1 MHFLVLIP
9 LFLFSALSYATEDP
23 HTIKNTKTGDT
34 DTALE
39 ARLEYEDKAEHAA
52 FGIIPHKPTYLLPF
66 SYNDKIKQ
74 YDLYGED
81 AETQQLELEFQ
92 ISFKMPLLVDIADS
106 NISLF
111 FAYSQV
117 SFWQA
122 YNFDNS
128 SPFRETNYEPELFAQ
143 WDGDV
148 DLGAGW
154 KFKVATFGFTHQ
166 SNGRAEPLS
175 RSWNR
180 LESRLV
186 AEQGNLVVAFNPWYR
201 LEETDSKNNNPD
213 LLDYF
218 GHGQITAA
226 YKLDEHTF
234 SVSSRNNIESGFS
247 KGSIEGT
254 WSFPIHGKIRGY
266 FKAFSGYGNSLIE
279 YNYYTNTVGLG
290 ISMTDWL

>member
-1 MHFLVLIP
+1 MRFLILAP
-9 LFLFSALSYATEDP
+9 LLVFSSITMSAE
-23 HTIKNTKTGDT
+23 NTNSGKKS
-34 DTALE
+34 TALE
-39 ARLEYEDKAEHAA
+39 DRIEYEENAEHAA
-52 FGIIPHKPTYLLPF
+52 FGIIPHKPTYLIPF
-66 SYNDKIKQ
+66 SYNDKIKN
-74 YDLYGED
+74 YDIYGDEF
-81 AETQQLELEFQ
+81 EVNELEIEFQ
-92 ISFKMPLLVDIADS
+92 ISFKMPLLVNINDS
-106 NISLF
+106 DISLF

-143 WDGDV
+143 WDTDLN
-148 DLGAGW
+148 LGAGW
-154 KFKVATFGFTHQ
+154 TFKVASFGFTHQ

-180 LESRLV
+180 LEARAT
-186 AEQGNLVVAFNPWYR
+186 AEYGNLVVSVNPWYR
-201 LEETDSKNNNPD
+201 FHESESDDNNPD

-218 GHGQITAA
+218 GHGKITAV
-226 YKLDEHTF
+226 YKWDAHTF
-234 SVSSRNNIESGFS
+234 SISSRNNLESGFS

-254 WSFPIHGKIRGY
+254 WSFPIHGRVKGY

-279 YNYYTNTVGLG
+279 YNQYTNTVGIG